1 MPTATCSSATATDV
15 SPATTQLRDAAP
27 GDAAEVTAIYASEV
41 LHGTSSYETTPPA
54 VDEMAARMAAVGDAG
69 LPWLVACANDGVVG
83 FAYASAYRTRPG
95 YRWTVE
101 DSVYVRDDA
110 RGLGIGPR
118 LLGALVDRCTALGYR
133 RMIAVIG
140 DETNTTSVALHA
152 RAGFTVAGRF
162 PGIGRKHGRWLT
174 GVQMQRALGD
184 GDASAPF
191 AEPGATA

>member
-15 SPATTQLRDAAP
+15 APATPRIREATP
-27 GDAAEVTAIYASEV
+27 GDAAEVASIYSAEV
-41 LHGTSSYETTPPA
+41 LDGTSSYEVDPPGPDA
-54 VDEMAARMAAVGDAG
+54 MASRIASVQAAG
-69 LPWLVACANDGVVG
+69 LPWLVACLDDHVVG
-83 FAYASAYRTRPG
+83 FAYATAYRTRPG

-101 DSVYVRDDA
+101 DSVYVRQDA
-110 RGLGIGPR
+110 RGRGIGPR
-118 LLGALVDRCTALGYR
+118 LLDTLIERCTMLGYR

-140 DETNTTSVALHA
+140 DEANVASLALHA

-174 GVQMQRALGD
+174 GIQMQRALGE
-184 GDASAPF
+184 GDACAPF